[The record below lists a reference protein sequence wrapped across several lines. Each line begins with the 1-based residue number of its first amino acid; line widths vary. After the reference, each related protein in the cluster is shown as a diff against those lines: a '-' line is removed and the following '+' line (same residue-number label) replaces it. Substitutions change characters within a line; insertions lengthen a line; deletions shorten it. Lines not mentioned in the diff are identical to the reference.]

1 MRSRRNSA
9 APVLMVAAAAI
20 GLAQQTQTPRAD
32 EKPASVTGEVRNAM
46 SGMPVERAHISL
58 RRYNNG
64 GWDKYGALT
73 NAEGKYTIGGIPA
86 ATYQVT
92 LDRVGFVAPLEVTRS
107 ALVLKAGEKK
117 DDFKVKLVPVGAI
130 SGRVLDAEGQAV
142 EGINVYAE
150 TGTASQRT
158 GGVTDDRGQFRIG
171 GLSPGKYR
179 VRAVPQSLPLPP
191 EIRTDGTVEVY
202 YAATYHP
209 GTVDEKAGTRV
220 IVGPGTDVSGVDI
233 RMVRT
238 PIVRLAGKV
247 SGIPEGA
254 KNVFVQV
261 MQANGGQS
269 SSAGQVKADG
279 SFEIWRPNPGKY
291 NMRAM
296 YNSSGEMMSSG
307 AVEVEVGESDIE
319 NVELR
324 LMASEDIRVQVN
336 FDDEMAK
343 QAPQAARPQSAQS
356 TPGGAQGTPQAPPPR
371 PRGRI
376 TLRELNGMG
385 QMRMADV
392 TEDAPFTIPK
402 VMPGKYLVIVT
413 GYGGYV
419 KSVRLGETTGDGPV
433 LNLNQGS
440 GGAAVTVTL
449 SSAYGEISGTVQDDK
464 GLAAGAQVVLRDK
477 RYNQPIMRSVA
488 SGADGTYTMK
498 SVAPGMYQLLVV
510 DESESHTIT
519 SEPVADDFDDLG
531 ETVEVRA
538 KETVKRDLRVR
549 AVGVR

>member
-1 MRSRRNSA
+1 MRK
-9 APVLMVAAAAI
+9 
-20 GLAQQTQTPRAD
+20 RA
-32 EKPASVTGEVRNAM
+32 R
-46 SGMPVERAHISL
+46 
-58 RRYNNG
+58 
-64 GWDKYGALT
+64 
-73 NAEGKYTIGGIPA
+73 
-86 ATYQVT
+86 Q
-92 LDRVGFVAPLEVTRS
+92 
-107 ALVLKAGEKK
+107 
-117 DDFKVKLVPVGAI
+117 
-130 SGRVLDAEGQAV
+130 
-142 EGINVYAE
+142 
-150 TGTASQRT
+150 SQRT

-209 GTVDEKAGTRV
+209 GTVDEKSGTRV

-233 RMVRT
+233 RMARM

-254 KNVFVQV
+254 KNVYVQM

-343 QAPQAARPQSAQS
+343 QAPQAARPQCAQS
-356 TPGGAQGTPQAPPPR
+356 TPGPARAARKRRRRVPGTHHAARGERHGADENGGR
-371 PRGRI
+371 DGGRGRS
-376 TLRELNGMG
+376 RF
-385 QMRMADV
+385 R
-392 TEDAPFTIPK
+392 K
-402 VMPGKYLVIVT
+402 
-413 GYGGYV
+413 
-419 KSVRLGETTGDGPV
+419 
-433 LNLNQGS
+433 
-440 GGAAVTVTL
+440 
-449 SSAYGEISGTVQDDK
+449 
-464 GLAAGAQVVLRDK
+464 
-477 RYNQPIMRSVA
+477 
-488 SGADGTYTMK
+488 
-498 SVAPGMYQLLVV
+498 
-510 DESESHTIT
+510 
-519 SEPVADDFDDLG
+519 
-531 ETVEVRA
+531 
-538 KETVKRDLRVR
+538 
-549 AVGVR
+549 